1 LVSHLRILYRRFWWL
16 RFLTL
21 LAGFAEADR
30 RPFLDCRAQIPGVA
44 GEEHRHAV
52 MVLGAGRGVPE
63 AEAFELGAVVGV
75 EPARRLLGRRRRG
88 GGALGGRGRAR
99 RPPRGRGR
107 GGAPGAPAPPCS
119 AV

>member
-1 LVSHLRILYRRFWWL
+1 MSIKDKLVSHLRILYRRFWWL

-52 MVLGAGRGVPE
+52 MVLGAGRGVAE
-63 AEAFELGAVVGV
+63 AEVFELGAVVGI
-75 EPARRLLGRRRRG
+75 EPARRLKRSAVETGREVVFG
-88 GGALGGRGRAR
+88 GK
-99 RPPRGRGR
+99 PRGQHIELQRTDD
-107 GGAPGAPAPPCS
+107 A
-119 AV
+119 